1 MANESKK
8 EDISG
13 LEALEELYSS
23 SDGDTDS
30 EELANLDMSDISID
44 EILEASDN
52 VEVSSLNAFS
62 DVMDTSE
69 IDALLAADDNGSSK
83 ELEFVNT
90 NIEGA
95 HDSGISIDD
104 IDLDNI
110 SLGDLMMEENDDA
123 DELSAGFYEEDI
135 AADEIN
141 EVSDNEENV
150 LEESVVKDDTVEND
164 KEEETVEESIPDVP
178 EEIPEEEQQLEESV
192 SETVDIAGDNTDIVD
207 DDIDLSVNE
216 ETNEI
221 DEVDE
226 IDERSADIL
235 PVSEETEPLK
245 DEPKAENDDIDIM
258 KFLSG
263 EDELEFLDDGEEGE
277 EENVNTNYTT
287 DGRSNV
293 QNNVF
298 ADPLSVLNDDDDEN
312 DGTESEES
320 VSVDD
325 IDNILDDIK
334 KDSKKK
340 KKKKGK
346 GFKKLFANIV
356 DEKEIEKA
364 NKEKLEAEEAEKNK
378 EAEAERKKL
387 EAEEKAKLKEEKKA
401 EKAAA
406 KEAAKQAKE
415 AKKIAKKEA
424 KELRALEEESE
435 IEGRINKAG
444 AAIVFVILACLG
456 VFVFVG
462 TNMFSYNRGIAA
474 AKSYFEKGQYE
485 ESYNELSGLNLKE
498 EDKILYDKVATIMH
512 VYQQLDA
519 YDIYCKAERYPQA
532 LDALLKGIREY
543 EKYMPQAIELDVT
556 DSMETIKSQMVS
568 ELSREYGITEE
579 MAREINQITDSSE
592 YSLRVYELAKNI
604 ANNYY

>member
-13 LEALEELYSS
+13 LEALEELYSGS
-23 SDGDTDS
+23 AGDTGS
-30 EELANLDMSDISID
+30 EEMANLDMSDISID

-52 VEVSSLNAFS
+52 IEVSSLDTFS

-69 IDALLAADDNGSSK
+69 IDALLAADESASSR
-83 ELEFVNT
+83 EPEFIDT
-90 NIEGA
+90 NIDGA

-104 IDLDNI
+104 IDLDNFT
-110 SLGDLMMEENDDA
+110 LGDLMT
-123 DELSAGFYEEDI
+123 EDK
-135 AADEIN
+135 D
-141 EVSDNEENV
+141 DNEELN
-150 LEESVVKDDTVEND
+150 EEVTTVDGIGETSDDEEKMSEDSDVKEDTAEND
-164 KEEETVEESIPDVP
+164 KEEENIEDSIPEGSED
-178 EEIPEEEQQLEESV
+178 IPEEEQQLEEGLSDNIDN
-192 SETVDIAGDNTDIVD
+192 SEENTDSI

-216 ETNEI
+216 EN
-221 DEVDE
+221 DEADE
-226 IDERSADIL
+226 IAERSADIL
-235 PVSEETEPLK
+235 PAFEETETP
-245 DEPKAENDDIDIM
+245 EEVETENEDIDIM

-263 EDELEFLDDGEEGE
+263 EDELEFLDDGEKEE
-277 EENVNTNYTT
+277 DDKEDKEENVNTNYTT

-298 ADPLSVLNDDDDEN
+298 ADPLSVLNDDEN

-378 EAEAERKKL
+378 AAEAERKKL

-462 TNMFSYNRGIAA
+462 TNMFSYNRGVAA
-474 AKSYFEKGQYE
+474 AQSYFEKGQYE
-485 ESYNELSGLNLKE
+485 EAYNELSGLNLKE

-519 YDIYCKAERYPQA
+519 YDTYCKAERYPQA

>member
-1 MANESKK
+1 M
-8 EDISG
+8 
-13 LEALEELYSS
+13 
-23 SDGDTDS
+23 
-30 EELANLDMSDISID
+30 
-44 EILEASDN
+44 
-52 VEVSSLNAFS
+52 
-62 DVMDTSE
+62 
-69 IDALLAADDNGSSK
+69 
-83 ELEFVNT
+83 
-90 NIEGA
+90 
-95 HDSGISIDD
+95 
-104 IDLDNI
+104 
-110 SLGDLMMEENDDA
+110 
-123 DELSAGFYEEDI
+123 
-135 AADEIN
+135 
-141 EVSDNEENV
+141 
-150 LEESVVKDDTVEND
+150 
-164 KEEETVEESIPDVP
+164 
-178 EEIPEEEQQLEESV
+178 
-192 SETVDIAGDNTDIVD
+192 
-207 DDIDLSVNE
+207 
-216 ETNEI
+216 
-221 DEVDE
+221 
-226 IDERSADIL
+226 
-235 PVSEETEPLK
+235 
-245 DEPKAENDDIDIM
+245 
-258 KFLSG
+258 
-263 EDELEFLDDGEEGE
+263 
-277 EENVNTNYTT
+277 
-287 DGRSNV
+287 
-293 QNNVF
+293 F
-298 ADPLSVLNDDDDEN
+298 ADPLSVLNDDEN

-378 EAEAERKKL
+378 AAEAERKKL

-462 TNMFSYNRGIAA
+462 TNMFSYNRGVAA
-474 AKSYFEKGQYE
+474 AQSYFEKGQYE
-485 ESYNELSGLNLKE
+485 EAYNELSGLNLKE

-519 YDIYCKAERYPQA
+519 YDTYCKAERYPQA

>member
-52 VEVSSLNAFS
+52 VEVSSLDAFS

-83 ELEFVNT
+83 KLEFVNT

-110 SLGDLMMEENDDA
+110 SLGDLMMEDKD
-123 DELSAGFYEEDI
+123 
-135 AADEIN
+135 
-141 EVSDNEENV
+141 DNEELN
-150 LEESVVKDDTVEND
+150 EEGTTDDGIGETSDDEEKMSEDSDVKEDVAEND

-178 EEIPEEEQQLEESV
+178 EDIPEEEQQLEEGLSDNIDN
-192 SETVDIAGDNTDIVD
+192 SEEKTDSI

-216 ETNEI
+216 EN
-221 DEVDE
+221 DEADE
-226 IDERSADIL
+226 IAERSADIL
-235 PVSEETEPLK
+235 PAFEETETP
-245 DEPKAENDDIDIM
+245 EEVETENEDIDIM

-298 ADPLSVLNDDDDEN
+298 ADPLSVLNDDDEN
-312 DGTESEES
+312 DGRESEES

-378 EAEAERKKL
+378 AAEAERKKL

-462 TNMFSYNRGIAA
+462 TNMFSYNRGVAA
-474 AKSYFEKGQYE
+474 AQSYFEKGQYE
-485 ESYNELSGLNLKE
+485 EAYNELSGLNLKE
-498 EDKILYDKVATIMH
+498 EDKVLYDKVATIMH

-519 YDIYCKAERYPQA
+519 YDTYCKAERYPQA

>member
-104 IDLDNI
+104 IDIDNI
-110 SLGDLMMEENDDA
+110 SLGDLMMEDKD
-123 DELSAGFYEEDI
+123 
-135 AADEIN
+135 
-141 EVSDNEENV
+141 DNEELN
-150 LEESVVKDDTVEND
+150 EEGTTDDGIGETSDDEEKMSEDSDVKEDVAEND

-178 EEIPEEEQQLEESV
+178 EDIPEEEQQLEEGLSDNIDN
-192 SETVDIAGDNTDIVD
+192 SEENTYSI

-216 ETNEI
+216 EN
-221 DEVDE
+221 DEADE
-226 IDERSADIL
+226 IAERSADIL
-235 PVSEETEPLK
+235 PAFEETETP
-245 DEPKAENDDIDIM
+245 EEVETENEDIDIM

-263 EDELEFLDDGEEGE
+263 EDELEFLDDGEKEE
-277 EENVNTNYTT
+277 DDKEDKEENVNTNYTT

-298 ADPLSVLNDDDDEN
+298 ADPLSVLNDDEN

-378 EAEAERKKL
+378 AAEAERKKL

-462 TNMFSYNRGIAA
+462 TNMFSYNRGVAA
-474 AKSYFEKGQYE
+474 AQSYFEKGQYE
-485 ESYNELSGLNLKE
+485 EAYNELSGLNLKE

-519 YDIYCKAERYPQA
+519 YDTYCKAERYPQA

>member
-52 VEVSSLNAFS
+52 VEVSSLDTFS

-104 IDLDNI
+104 IDLDKI
-110 SLGDLMMEENDDA
+110 SLGDLMMEDKD
-123 DELSAGFYEEDI
+123 
-135 AADEIN
+135 
-141 EVSDNEENV
+141 DNEELN
-150 LEESVVKDDTVEND
+150 EEGTTDDGIGETSDDEEKMSEDSDAKEDVAEND

-178 EEIPEEEQQLEESV
+178 EDIPEEEQQLEEGLSDNIDN
-192 SETVDIAGDNTDIVD
+192 SEENTDSI

-216 ETNEI
+216 EN
-221 DEVDE
+221 DEADE
-226 IDERSADIL
+226 IAERSADIL
-235 PVSEETEPLK
+235 PAFEETETP
-245 DEPKAENDDIDIM
+245 EEVETENEDIDIM

-263 EDELEFLDDGEEGE
+263 EDELEFLDDGEKEE
-277 EENVNTNYTT
+277 DDKEENVNTNYTT

-298 ADPLSVLNDDDDEN
+298 ADPLSVLNDDEN

-378 EAEAERKKL
+378 AAEAERKKL

-456 VFVFVG
+456 VFVYVG
-462 TNMFSYNRGIAA
+462 TNMFSYNRGVAA
-474 AKSYFEKGQYE
+474 AQSYFEKGQYE

-498 EDKILYDKVATIMH
+498 EDKTLYDKVATIMH

-519 YDIYCKAERYPQA
+519 YDTYCKAERYPQA